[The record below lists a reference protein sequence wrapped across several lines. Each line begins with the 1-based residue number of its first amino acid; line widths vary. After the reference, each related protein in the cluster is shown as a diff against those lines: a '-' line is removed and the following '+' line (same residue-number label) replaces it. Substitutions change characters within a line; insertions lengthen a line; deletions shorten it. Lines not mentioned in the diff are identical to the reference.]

1 MDEVV
6 TTGAISCPKF
16 QSDRHHQQTNTS
28 FYRPDAFPVA
38 QPTVS
43 YHWRED
49 GVCVYQWHYFDIT
62 IHHSQCV
69 QRVWYMPETV
79 TCWIHH
85 LGSLLSVCI
94 IWLRASW
101 LILLFFFSVE
111 LIHYLTEQVRSAEV
125 WGRCQWHTVLQLHC
139 SSAANDDQLFEA
151 LVSFT
156 AVYWLERLV
165 SEITYYVSH
174 HTFLTFINYPPCY
187 VVRSYRYCDEF
198 VVVCVCVCVG
208 LYLCMCVCLYVSL
221 SLCVCV
227 CVGGLSPKSRWRPF
241 TIANIYPW
249 WLCSTTVAN
258 SIWRECAFRLVNPLI
273 DGLAVLVC
281 LCLTVHLPHVYNVL
295 WNCKLLSSIITGLS
309 QIPALPVIDYDVC
322 VTCDWCWYL

>member
-1 MDEVV
+1 VV
-6 TTGAISCPKF
+6 TTGAISCAKF

-62 IHHSQCV
+62 IHHSQCAWHV
-69 QRVWYMPETV
+69 CYMPETV

-85 LGSLLSVCI
+85 FGSLLSVCI

-139 SSAANDDQLFEA
+139 SPAANDDQLFEA

-174 HTFLTFINYPPCY
+174 HTFLTVINYPPCY
-187 VVRSYRYCDEF
+187 VVRWYRYCDEF
-198 VVVCVCVCVG
+198 VMVCVCVCV
-208 LYLCMCVCLYVSL
+208 VCIY
-221 SLCVCV
+221 VCV
-227 CVGGLSPKSRWRPF
+227 CVYMCLSLSVSVWVDCRQSHDEDPLPLPIFTHDDYVVPRWQFP
-241 TIANIYPW
+241 
-249 WLCSTTVAN
+249 SGE
-258 SIWRECAFRLVNPLI
+258 S
-273 DGLAVLVC
+273 
-281 LCLTVHLPHVYNVL
+281 VHSV
-295 WNCKLLSSIITGLS
+295 
-309 QIPALPVIDYDVC
+309 
-322 VTCDWCWYL
+322 